1 MLSTTEKIKK
11 KRLRFTCGG
20 GGLSDVGVRC
30 TWRTTFSSPGESP
43 RRKGILDTSRKGLLR
58 THARSGDGAAGRW
71 KRTPG
76 ARPRSPSPRGCAP
89 GVLALVNRVYAAVHG
104 LRRGPF
110 ARGDQVVEWFDE
122 DGDGKVSASEFAVK
136 MRVRIPS
143 DWRGGSSSAARVRR
157 DNDFRVVARLSQ
169 TRRVIEVARDGLMR
183 ALEGRANTK
192 RGRSTGTIVL
202 SEVAKALKVF
212 VDTFSHLG
220 HQRLINHRFL
230 EVSECISRF
239 PASALVTRAG
249 VRALDISAHRLRGC
263 CHADL
268 QVVQARGNI
277 V

>member
-1 MLSTTEKIKK
+1 MYIVLYP
-11 KRLRFTCGG
+11 
-20 GGLSDVGVRC
+20 VGVSHRKKLRKKAKIHV
-30 TWRTTFSSPGESP
+30 WGGSLRPGREVSLANDFQFP
-43 RRKGILDTSRKGLLR
+43 GRARGGRNTGHQPEGTAADSR
-58 THARSGDGAAGRW
+58 ARSGDGAAGRW
-71 KRTPG
+71 G
-76 ARPRSPSPRGCAP
+76 HAGSARPARPSPEIARSPGSSLWSQLR
-89 GVLALVNRVYAAVHG
+89 

-110 ARGDQVVEWFDE
+110 ARGDQVIEWFDE

-157 DNDFRVVARLSQ
+157 DNDFRVEARLSQ

-192 RGRSTGTIVL
+192 RGSSTGTIVL

-249 VRALDISAHRLRGC
+249 VQRSHSSARRLRRM
-263 CHADL
+263 L
-268 QVVQARGNI
+268 PR
-277 V
+277 

>member
-1 MLSTTEKIKK
+1 MSLADD
-11 KRLRFTCGG
+11 FQ
-20 GGLSDVGVRC
+20 
-30 TWRTTFSSPGESP
+30 FPGESP
-43 RRKGILDTSRKGLLR
+43 RRTAILATSRTGLLR
-58 THARSGDGAAGRW
+58 THARALAMGQREGGGAR
-71 KRTPG
+71 RG
-76 ARPRSPSPRGCAP
+76 ARPRSALSERDCSLP

-157 DNDFRVVARLSQ
+157 DNDFRVEARLSQ

-192 RGRSTGTIVL
+192 RGGSTGTIVL

-249 VRALDISAHRLRGC
+249 VRAPTCSARRLRRM
-263 CHADL
+263 L
-268 QVVQARGNI
+268 PR
-277 V
+277 